1 MRFCRAR
8 DAASTLPV
16 IPGSRGA
23 GGEKGPTLAGPPLG
37 ARAEASEWGTRGA
50 PPDRKYAGG
59 PGGHWDRAPQA
70 EPRGLRGRRRLGGEA
85 LRREG
90 GPGVPT
96 QRRSTGRLCGNP
108 PDGGRTGNPGEHWG
122 AKSHGLEE
130 ATPPRPKKRG
140 PAPAGMPPGARL
152 NCRWRGPTEPH

>member
-1 MRFCRAR
+1 MLRRR
-8 DAASTLPV
+8 
-16 IPGSRGA
+16 A
-23 GGEKGPTLAGPPLG
+23 GGAPRALESAGSCSAWPPLG
-37 ARAEASEWGTRGA
+37 ARAEAPEWGTRGA

-59 PGGHWDRAPQA
+59 PGGHWDRAPHA

-96 QRRSTGRLCGNP
+96 QRRSTRRLCGNP

-122 AKSHGLEE
+122 AKSHRLEE

-140 PAPAGMPPGARL
+140 PAPAGLPPGAQL